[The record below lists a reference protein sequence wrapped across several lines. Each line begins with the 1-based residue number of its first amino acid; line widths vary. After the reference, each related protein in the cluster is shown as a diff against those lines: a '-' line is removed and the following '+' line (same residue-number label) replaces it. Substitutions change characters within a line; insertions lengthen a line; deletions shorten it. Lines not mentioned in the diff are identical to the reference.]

1 MEHLTA
7 AEAARV
13 LGVKPQTLY
22 SYASRGLLGGG
33 SRGPGRK
40 ATYPAAAVYR
50 LKARAQARSGHTAV
64 AAGALRFGEPVLDT
78 SVSEILPEG
87 PHYRG
92 PNAVTLA
99 RKGLAFEQVAELLWT
114 GKLPAHAPHWPAG
127 RAGKPART

>member
-1 MEHLTA
+1 MGENLTA

-33 SRGPGRK
+33 SRGPGKR
-40 ATYPAAAVYR
+40 ASYPAATVYR

-78 SVSEILPEG
+78 KVSDITEAG
-87 PHYRG
+87 PSYRG
-92 PNAVTLA
+92 HNAVQLA
-99 RKGLAFEQVAELLWT
+99 RRGLTF
-114 GKLPAHAPHWPAG
+114 
-127 RAGKPART
+127 